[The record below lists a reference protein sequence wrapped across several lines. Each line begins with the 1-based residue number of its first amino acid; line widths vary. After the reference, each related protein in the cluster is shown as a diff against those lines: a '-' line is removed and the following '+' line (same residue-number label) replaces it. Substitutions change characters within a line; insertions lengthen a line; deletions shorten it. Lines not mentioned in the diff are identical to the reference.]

1 MGSFELSCE
10 PVIII
15 SHGFP
20 STVNTCDFIFIWSHD
35 LIVVK
40 ICPSALAPPLP
51 PFSCLYSLTQIFHN
65 YCLDACV
72 RQVYE
77 LSQLPCYFSMRLM
90 FGIKK
95 SLLISW
101 HLGHKYAP
109 TDLVLTPSNRHRH
122 GSEHS
127 LLTVRKGTPLFHF
140 QKVQIVQKYSVFH
153 PCFPFPTLTIS
164 FQLTIH
170 FYQ

>member
-1 MGSFELSCE
+1 VGSFELSCE

-77 LSQLPCYFSMRLM
+77 LSYLNFHVTSAWGWC
-90 FGIKK
+90 
-95 SLLISW
+95 
-101 HLGHKYAP
+101 
-109 TDLVLTPSNRHRH
+109 LVLKSHYWSH
-122 GSEHS
+122 GIWGINMPLQTWYSPHQTDTGMALSILSWQSERALLFFISKRYKQYRNTVCFILVS
-127 LLTVRKGTPLFHF
+127 LFLL
-140 QKVQIVQKYSVFH
+140 
-153 PCFPFPTLTIS
+153 
-164 FQLTIH
+164 
-170 FYQ
+170 